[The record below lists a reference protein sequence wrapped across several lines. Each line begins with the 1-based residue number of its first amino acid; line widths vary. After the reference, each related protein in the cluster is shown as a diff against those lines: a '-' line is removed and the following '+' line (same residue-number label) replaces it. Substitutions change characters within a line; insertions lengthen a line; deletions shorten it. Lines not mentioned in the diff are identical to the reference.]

1 MILNQTPIIR
11 RVVCI
16 GCLER
21 IIHEIN
27 FVHSCSVFDRQPLKD
42 EKEQP
47 STGAP
52 MYEEYFGFKEKP
64 FNIAPDP
71 DFLYL
76 SRKHQNAISSLDFGL
91 MDDAGLILFTGDIG
105 TGKTT
110 LIHHILRK
118 IGADVTVAVVFNTNV
133 DAGQLLGII
142 LQEYGLNA
150 DSNSKAVSIKALTR
164 FLIDLR
170 SRKKRPLLII
180 DEAQGLSIDALEEI
194 RLLSNLQD
202 GMTMLLQIMLVGQPE
217 LKDKLKSPAMAS
229 LSQRI
234 AVNYHL
240 KPFEREETQQYIA
253 HRLKT
258 ASGRP
263 DLFTDAAID
272 KIHRMTHGIPRS
284 INILCHAALV
294 YGFADDLSTIDVPVL
309 EEIMADTQDSS
320 SGGER
325 WFQDDSEEVEG
336 VGEGKSA
343 SSHAEPEKP
352 VLQENRPQLEAR
364 IEALEA
370 RQDNYTKELREA
382 LTVLL
387 QKERSRNDKL
397 LMAYTHLKT
406 KYDALKQELTQPN
419 RPPSGA
425 RENGISVKP
434 LQGEKMFTLVSDSE
448 TQER

>member
-1 MILNQTPIIR
+1 
-11 RVVCI
+11 
-16 GCLER
+16 
-21 IIHEIN
+21 
-27 FVHSCSVFDRQPLKD
+27 
-42 EKEQP
+42 
-47 STGAP
+47 

-71 DFLYL
+71 DYLYL
-76 SRKHQNAISSLDFGL
+76 SRKHQNAITSLNFGL

-118 IGADVTVAVVFNTNV
+118 IGADFTVAVVFNTNV

-142 LQEYGLNA
+142 LQEFGLNA
-150 DSNSKAVSIKALTR
+150 DSNSKAIAFKALTR

-170 SRKKRPLLII
+170 SRNKRPLLII
-180 DEAQGLSIDALEEI
+180 DEAQSLSLDALEEI

-202 GMTMLLQIMLVGQPE
+202 GSTMLLQIMLVGQPE
-217 LKDKLKSPAMAS
+217 LKDRFKSPSMAS
-229 LSQRI
+229 LTQRI

-240 KPFEREETQQYIA
+240 KPFEREETAQYIA

-258 ASGRP
+258 ASGRS

-272 KIHRMTHGIPRS
+272 KVHRMTRGIPRS

-294 YGFADDLSTIDVPVL
+294 YGFADDLSAIDVPVL
-309 EEIMADTQDSS
+309 EEIMSDTQDSGFGS
-320 SGGER
+320 ER
-325 WFQDDSEEVEG
+325 WFRDDGEGVEG

-343 SSHAEPEKP
+343 SPHPEPEKL

-370 RQDNYTKELREA
+370 RLENYTKELRET
-382 LTVLL
+382 LKVLL

-397 LMAYTHLKT
+397 LMAYTQIKT
-406 KYDALKQELTQPN
+406 KYDALKQELTHPDQP
-419 RPPSGA
+419 PAGA
-425 RENGISVKP
+425 RENGNTVKS

-448 TQER
+448 NQDPQP